1 MCDEN
6 DDDEKERF
14 SKNLLLC
21 GLLLLSCNGSTQRNA
36 FKIGALIARIGMS
49 MATLFSKPLQL
60 LHPVPR
66 FQQIFS
72 DFFWMESRT
81 STCLNHLLQTQILFR
96 LRQNYQA
103 LCSSP
108 ISEFLELQ
116 ATSLQMNI
124 FIWVEFLCQLLL

>member
-49 MATLFSKPLQL
+49 MATLLSKPLQL

-66 FQQIFS
+66 FQQNFS
-72 DFFWMESRT
+72 DFF
-81 STCLNHLLQTQILFR
+81 
-96 LRQNYQA
+96 
-103 LCSSP
+103 
-108 ISEFLELQ
+108 
-116 ATSLQMNI
+116 
-124 FIWVEFLCQLLL
+124 

>member
-6 DDDEKERF
+6 DYDEKERF

-49 MATLFSKPLQL
+49 MATLLSKPLQL

-72 DFFWMESRT
+72 DFF
-81 STCLNHLLQTQILFR
+81 
-96 LRQNYQA
+96 
-103 LCSSP
+103 
-108 ISEFLELQ
+108 
-116 ATSLQMNI
+116 
-124 FIWVEFLCQLLL
+124 